1 MQHVEIKN
9 LPTSNSA
16 TPVFAG
22 MKIQTPWEPLDYL
35 ELGPGA
41 SFSPP
46 PHISFEQGYI
56 VIEGTV
62 DYSGNGHGQQLR
74 GPAVLLCQLDG
85 HPNHTLT
92 NNTAQT
98 VRLLH
103 VRVALAPHPDQQRP
117 LRQENVDPNKLKWRD
132 AIHGG
137 AGRIATRHIWG
148 PDDFSST
155 WTFMDHAV
163 LGPQSSVGYHYHDAL
178 EECFLILRGRG
189 CMTIADATCAVGP
202 GSATWQGIRAGH
214 GIYNPHDDELDFL
227 RLAVAQQDETYTTVD
242 LHDSLAARRP

>member
-1 MQHVEIKN
+1 MKHTQLGN
-9 LPTSNSA
+9 LPKSA
-16 TPVFAG
+16 TGAPAFAG
-22 MKIQTPWEPLDYL
+22 VKFQTPWDTLNYL
-35 ELGPGA
+35 ELPPGA

-46 PHISFEQGYI
+46 PDAPFEQGYI
-56 VIEGTV
+56 VLDGPVKYAGDGPT
-62 DYSGNGHGQQLR
+62 QQLR
-74 GPAVLLCQLDG
+74 GPAVLLCQANT
-85 HPNHTLT
+85 HHTLT
-92 NNTAQT
+92 NSGGQPA
-98 VRLLH
+98 RLLH
-103 VRVALAPHPDQQRP
+103 MRVALDPPPDKKRAL
-117 LRQENVDPNKLKWRD
+117 LREDVDVDQLKWRD

-155 WTFMDHAV
+155 WTFLDHAV
-163 LGPQSSVGYHYHDAL
+163 LGSQSSVGYHYHDAL

-189 CMTIADATCAVGP
+189 YMTIADETFEVGP

-227 RLAVAQQDETYTTVD
+227 RLAVAQKDETYTTVD

>member
-22 MKIQTPWEPLDYL
+22 MKFQTPWETLDYL

-46 PHISFEQGYI
+46 PHTSFEQGYI

-74 GPAVLLCQLDG
+74 GPALLLCQLDG

-117 LRQENVDPNKLKWRD
+117 LRQ
-132 AIHGG
+132 
-137 AGRIATRHIWG
+137 
-148 PDDFSST
+148 
-155 WTFMDHAV
+155 
-163 LGPQSSVGYHYHDAL
+163 
-178 EECFLILRGRG
+178 
-189 CMTIADATCAVGP
+189 
-202 GSATWQGIRAGH
+202 
-214 GIYNPHDDELDFL
+214 
-227 RLAVAQQDETYTTVD
+227 
-242 LHDSLAARRP
+242 